1 MFFKKHMK
9 VIVTIGLVVLIG
21 IAFAMFLNLYTV
33 ENESRASAFTS
44 GDETA
49 ADQVAVDVSVLSI
62 DPVKGELVARL
73 NFDPQGAYL
82 SDDGVDAGQNM
93 ILDVNGASGKVAVTY
108 KKGERMSPVDVTVS
122 LYNGNVMDYPFDL
135 HDTDL
140 SINLNTFT
148 GGKDGEE
155 ISYEAVPMT
164 INYFGA
170 VSGYQI
176 AANEDTASTETGF
189 IDIVMQVKRS
199 TSVMIFSIFVMVL
212 QWLLCLVALSVAF
225 SCIIWGRKIEVGMFG
240 WMGALLFALIPL
252 RNAMPGVPAIGTL
265 SDFIAFFW
273 AEAIV
278 ALSLVAIVI
287 SWVARPQQK

>member
-9 VIVTIGLVVLIG
+9 VIVTTGLVVVIG
-21 IAFAMFLNLYTV
+21 IAFALFLNLYTV
-33 ENESRASAFTS
+33 ENESRSSAFTS

-73 NFDPQGAYL
+73 NFDPKGAYL
-82 SDDGVDAGQNM
+82 SSDGVDVGKDM

-122 LYNGNVMDYPFDL
+122 LYNGNVMDYPFDN
-135 HDTDL
+135 HNTDL
-140 SINLNTFT
+140 SINLNTYS
-148 GGKDGEE
+148 GGKDGAE
-155 ISYEAVPMT
+155 ITYEAVPMT
-164 INYFGA
+164 VNYFGA
-170 VSGYQI
+170 VSGFKI
-176 AANEDTASTETGF
+176 AANEDTESTDTGF
-189 IDIVMQVKRS
+189 IDIVMQVSRS
-199 TSVMIFSIFVMVL
+199 TSVMIFAIFVMVL
-212 QWLLCLVALSVAF
+212 QWLLCLVALSVAL
-225 SCIIWGRKIEVGMFG
+225 SCIVWGRKIEVGMFG

-273 AEAIV
+273 AETIV

-287 SWVARPQQK
+287 AWVARPQK